1 MDPKI
6 INFLTNFGAILGAI
20 LGSKSSQKGVPKL
33 DQFWNPSAPALR
45 GRNDAILQ
53 IKQEW

>member
-1 MDPKI
+1 MDLKI
-6 INFLTNFGAILGAI
+6 IIFLTNFGAILGAI

-33 DQFWNPSAPALR
+33 DQFWTPSTPHKW
-45 GRNDAILQ
+45 GPNDAILR

>member
-6 INFLTNFGAILGAI
+6 IIVFTNLGAILGAI

-33 DQFWNPSAPALR
+33 DQFCNPLPAHLR
-45 GRNDAILQ
+45 GLGVVILRF
-53 IKQEW
+53 KREW